1 MKLLTLSF
9 NNLNSLK
16 GHWHIDFTH
25 QDFNDGIFAII
36 GKTGS
41 GKTTI
46 LDAICLAIYGRTPR
60 IKEITSAQND
70 IMSMDQGDCHAQVQL
85 EMDGKMYRFFWGQH
99 RARHKA
105 GGNLQ
110 AIKREISEIAHIHD
124 NDAKPLDLKK
134 QSDFNDKAIE
144 ILHMDFEQFT
154 RSVMLTQGKF
164 NAFLQADLDNK
175 GKMLEQ
181 ITGTEIYGE
190 IGKKAHEINRE
201 KQNEI
206 NALNEQIGNQSLM
219 SDDEFST
226 LTTQISQLNHD
237 ISHHKQHL
245 ISTENAIS
253 QLIQQNDLQ
262 ININNLQNELANKQT
277 ALTNFTPQLEI
288 LTQGK
293 KAKTLQTPYQALIS
307 FDDKINDITQ
317 HIHDLNNQKQQKQQ
331 ALTQSHQ
338 QKQSLLTS
346 LQNAK
351 QDYQTALPLFKE
363 IKTLDN
369 ELYAYRLK
377 IDNTDREKSN
387 LSQSLAVTTNSL
399 QQLKNE
405 YTQKQHQLHAL
416 QQNLG
421 EAINHSQLAQDIGI
435 LSQSYQALNG
445 LVNDSQ
451 TLKNTLIQKQNHQQ
465 ALNKEHEHL
474 ISINAQKQTAL
485 QQKQDE
491 QRDLIKIINKLLNS
505 DDYDDSLFLETLSKL
520 QSDMDNH
527 NALFTHFNHLQAL
540 YQSNEQLQQK
550 HTDNQTQL
558 KDSKQKHTQ
567 RQHTLNELSKKL
579 ETQKSKLQNLQQ
591 QKQALQQNLNI
602 QAYFDTLQDNCPCP
616 LCGSLT
622 HPYKQNGKPHELNT
636 HDLTQLDSE
645 IIHAQDLLNKIHDN
659 FNKEQR
665 QYDID
670 THHIDTLQI
679 KEQELSA
686 QLDSLTQKLIIHHK
700 NNISPLVPD
709 FDSINLSE
717 HSIQYQLEILQQQKQ
732 HLEQVYHDFYR
743 HEQTNKQLNAE
754 LQALKQDKDAQQQ
767 KILTSEQILNQLHRE
782 ITLDNHQLNTL
793 TQKISDV
800 IDSSN
805 QKWQNYGLSAIT
817 NHYNFNEALA
827 LFAQNLNELSNQ
839 EKQRQTALNEQHTLN
854 EQLTTLNLKID
865 NEQRNQFSLIWQ
877 LSQLEFTLNELQQ
890 AYQVLYDKR
899 FALFADKDTEHEQDR
914 LITAVNECQEH
925 LDNLN
930 NAFNQDNE
938 QLLKITQALDINQ
951 QHLINLQNEQQSAQ
965 QSFYQAL
972 YEQGFNDLHEF
983 LSASLDDDALN
994 ELANTEQS
1002 LTLAIQVN
1010 KQQLA
1015 QAQESYNTLSQKITN
1030 LDKTLDAYQ
1039 KDKQHLQKLVDDTL
1053 TTLGEKNERLKQ
1065 ETTLRENNAQLLK
1078 ILNDKKQEAQIWQR
1092 LNGLIGSHDGK
1103 IYRSFVQGLTLKMV
1117 LHHANDFLAKI
1128 NDRYVLYHDTNSKD
1142 PLDISIID
1150 THQGSEKR
1158 STKNLS
1164 GGESFIVSLAL
1175 AMGLSMINSENI
1187 RIDSL
1192 FLDEGFGT
1200 LDNDALDVVLSTLS
1214 SLNETGKTIAIIS
1227 HIPALNEQIRTQIM
1241 VHKLGSGSS
1250 RLSGCGVSQI
1260 KEPLNK

>member
-1 MKLLTLSF
+1 MKLLTLNF

-124 NDAKPLDLKK
+124 NNAKPLDLKK

-190 IGKKAHEINRE
+190 IGKKTHEINRD

-219 SDDEFST
+219 SDDEFNT

-237 ISHHKQHL
+237 INHHKQHL

-253 QLIQQNDLQ
+253 QLIQKNDLQ

-277 ALTNFTPQLEI
+277 ALTNFAPQLEI

-307 FDDKINDITQ
+307 FDNKINDTTQ
-317 HIHDLNNQKQQKQQ
+317 HIHDLNHQKQQKQQ
-331 ALTQSHQ
+331 TLAQSHQ
-338 QKQSLLTS
+338 QKQNLLTS

-387 LSQSLAVTTNSL
+387 LSQSLAATTNSL
-399 QQLKNE
+399 QQLQNE
-405 YTQKQHQLHAL
+405 RTQKQHQLHTL

-421 EAINHSQLAQDIGI
+421 KAINHSQLSQDIGI

-451 TLKNTLIQKQNHQQ
+451 TLKNTLIQKQNRQQNLLQNHQELQ
-465 ALNKEHEHL
+465 NLNT
-474 ISINAQKQTAL
+474 QKQTAL
-485 QQKQDE
+485 QQKLDE
-491 QRDLIKIINKLLNS
+491 QRDLIKTINKLLNS
-505 DDYDDSLFLETLSKL
+505 NNYDDGLFLETLSKL

-527 NALFTHFNHLQAL
+527 NALFTYFNHLQEL
-540 YQSNEQLQQK
+540 HQSKEQLQQK
-550 HTDNQTQL
+550 HIDSQTQL

-567 RQHTLNELSKKL
+567 RQHTLNEISKKL
-579 ETQKSKLQNLQQ
+579 EAQKNKLQNLQQ

-602 QAYFDTLQDNCPCP
+602 QAYFDTLKDDCPCP

-636 HDLTQLDSE
+636 HNLTQFDSD
-645 IIHAQDLLNKIHDN
+645 INQAQDLLNKIHDN

-670 THHIDTLQI
+670 THHIDTLQT

-686 QLDSLTQKLIIHHK
+686 QLDDLTQKLIHHK

-709 FDSINLSE
+709 FDNINLSE
-717 HSIQYQLEILQQQKQ
+717 QGIQYQLEILQKQKQ

-743 HEQTNKQLNAE
+743 HEQTNKQLSVE
-754 LQALKQDKDAQQQ
+754 LQTLKQDKDAQQQ
-767 KILTSEQILNQLHRE
+767 KLLVSEQTLNQLNHE
-782 ITLDNHQLNTL
+782 IMLDNHQLNTL
-793 TQKISDV
+793 TQKISDI

-805 QKWQNYGLSAIT
+805 QKWLNYGLSTIT
-817 NHYNFNEALA
+817 DHDNLNEVLV
-827 LFAQNLNELSNQ
+827 LFAQNLNELSDQ
-839 EKQRQTALNEQHTLN
+839 EKQRQSALNEQHTLN
-854 EQLTTLNLKID
+854 EKLTTLNLKID
-865 NEQRNQFSLIWQ
+865 NEQRNQFSLNWQ
-877 LSQLEFTLNELQQ
+877 LNQLKATLNELQKD
-890 AYQVLYDKR
+890 YQVLHDKR
-899 FALFADKDTEHEQDR
+899 FALFADKDIEHEQDR

-938 QLLKITQALDINQ
+938 QLLKITQALDLNQ
-951 QHLINLQNEQQSAQ
+951 QHLISLQNEQQSAQ

-983 LSASLDDDALN
+983 LSASLDDDTLN
-994 ELANTEQS
+994 KLANTEQS
-1002 LTLAIQVN
+1002 LTLAIQVSQ
-1010 KQQLA
+1010 QQLK
-1015 QAQESYNTLSQKITN
+1015 QAQDSYNTLSQKIAN
-1030 LDKTLDAYQ
+1030 LDKKLDEYQ
-1039 KDKQHLQKLVDDTL
+1039 NDKQHLQKLIDDTL

-1078 ILNDKKQEAQIWQR
+1078 ILSDKKQEAKIWQR

-1117 LHHANDFLAKI
+1117 LHHANEFLAKI

-1200 LDNDALDVVLSTLS
+1200 LDSDALDIVLSTLS

-1227 HIPALNEQIRTQIM
+1227 HISALNEQIRTQIM